1 MSSSIVKS
9 NCSGIGT
16 FDADL
21 AADTLGPVDGGG
33 GGPEPDDAV
42 CNGACG
48 GCPCPPLM
56 LNRGIPPEGGGA
68 GGGFEKV

>member
-1 MSSSIVKS
+1 MSSSTVNT
-9 NCSGIGT
+9 NCSGIGVCV
-16 FDADL
+16 ADEAAMIL
-21 AADTLGPVDGGG
+21 APFEGGG
-33 GGPEPDDAV
+33 GGPVLDGAV

-68 GGGFEKV
+68 GG